1 MAQQVKNLV
10 LSLLWLSFD
19 SWLWDF
25 HVPQVQPKKKKKIS
39 TKTSDL

>member
-25 HVPQVQPKKKKKIS
+25 HVPHVLPCAAKKKKKN
-39 TKTSDL
+39 